1 MADDAGWQRNETR
14 VGGGVPDQRA
24 CAKADSG
31 SGQLDC
37 GWEEDQAICHT
48 PASAS
53 IWLRILSESK
63 CSRAMLRAAAECA
76 R

>member
-1 MADDAGWQRNETR
+1 MGNEGFTTVKVNGASGPTMPDGTGMTR
-14 VGGGVPDQRA
+14 VRGGVPDQRA

-48 PASAS
+48 PAPPCTAQ
-53 IWLRILSESK
+53 RVP
-63 CSRAMLRAAAECA
+63 
-76 R
+76 